1 MKHFYRLPALI
12 AMVFAL
18 ACTVLSPVAAQTPA
32 SDPVDELNKI
42 ASNVTIYGRSYEAN
56 LSGTPVPG
64 ESMPVMAIVQA
75 YVFDDADVAAEA
87 FPHVQQ
93 LMMNELESVVD
104 APFETNDIDDLGT
117 TATLSTAD
125 VSKSGMTASVALFLV
140 QKDEVIYLSASV
152 VANGEAEDVANDYLT
167 FMMDQKP
174 GDTDAVEF
182 TDDGTSTG
190 GYFDTM
196 PTSADTDIL
205 HGLSVGSDMYETAG
219 N

>member
-1 MKHFYRLPALI
+1 MKHFFRLPALI

-18 ACTVLSPVAAQTPA
+18 AFTVLSPVAAQTPV
-32 SDPVDELNKI
+32 SDPVEELNKI
-42 ASNVTIYGRSYEAN
+42 ASDVTIYGRSYAAN

-64 ESMPVMAIVQA
+64 ESLPVMAIIQA
-75 YVFDDADVAAEA
+75 YVFDNADVAAEA

-93 LMMNELESVVD
+93 LMINELEAVVD

-117 TATLSTAD
+117 AATLSTAE
-125 VSKSGMTASVALFLV
+125 VSKSGTTASVALFLV
-140 QKDEVIYLSASV
+140 QQDEVIYLSASV
-152 VANGEAEDVANDYLT
+152 VANGAAEDVANDFLT

-174 GDTDAVEF
+174 GDADTTEF
-182 TDDGTSTG
+182 AKDGTSTG

-196 PTSADTDIL
+196 PTNDDTDIL
-205 HGLSVGSDMYETAG
+205 HGLSVGEDMHETGA